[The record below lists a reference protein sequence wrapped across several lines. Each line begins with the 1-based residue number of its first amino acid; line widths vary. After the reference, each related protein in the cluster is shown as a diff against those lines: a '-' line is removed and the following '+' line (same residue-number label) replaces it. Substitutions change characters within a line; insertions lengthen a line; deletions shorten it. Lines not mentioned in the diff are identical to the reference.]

1 MQYMII
7 LYLFSLLSYDIYLES
22 LIKSGGGV
30 HDLPPIDTIMN
41 SHDQHA
47 GYLLFECCSRETRVT
62 YSRQAVYF
70 VMCWL
75 RCFVLGTGRQV

>member
-22 LIKSGGGV
+22 LRQGV
-30 HDLPPIDTIMN
+30 AFMIFPIDTIMN

-75 RCFVLGTGRQV
+75 QCFVLGTGRQV